1 MYYDNEFEP
10 VGQPEYTKMLDNI
23 SVSSDNSSLNSNQ
36 KKQKKYHDLLKAS
49 DKNYHK
55 IKRRLDGVLTSIDL
69 YNTTTTPGSPIR
81 GAITG
86 TRYPFRVGSR
96 DEYLF
101 YKVAISTPERNI
113 GPDNN
118 IFYFDNPEQYER
130 MMGFEVS
137 QEAKEMWHDRYITQ
151 QVARN
156 S

>member
-23 SVSSDNSSLNSNQ
+23 SVSSDNSSLNTTQ
-36 KKQKKYHDLLKAS
+36 KNQKKYHDLLKAS

-55 IKRRLDGVLTSIDL
+55 IKRRIDGVLTSIDL
-69 YNTTTTPGSPIR
+69 YNTTTTPGFPIR

-86 TRYPFRVGSR
+86 STYPFKVGSK

-101 YKVAISTPERNI
+101 FKVAISTPEKTI

-130 MMGFEVS
+130 VMGFEVS
-137 QEAKEMWHDRYITQ
+137 RDCKEMWHDRYITQ